1 MRLLRN
7 TLALAL
13 LAGSQASPL
22 AGSPTSKN
30 AKEPCALAREVWE
43 GESGNKVPAQVAY
56 ECLKSIPVATKQDSA
71 LIDQLKLVWKWHS
84 EVGNLKHI
92 PPRLEL
98 ESVDLLAEL
107 DSIKQKLPSFD
118 SEYEVQLAIQNL
130 TLRTGNFHFNYAPDI
145 LSVFTFL
152 RPVQLASVS
161 DDGKSL
167 PKTYAAKDLEAKDN
181 DDSVNISPVTMIN
194 GQDVEDY
201 LLKVAA
207 REQYLDS
214 DSSYNSLMF
223 KGYRGGVASL
233 GAFSSWDV
241 QGFYWGPTTDLT
253 FANGSVKSFDNTAIV
268 QDMEGVNDAKT
279 FFAKFCTGKASE
291 NSGNES
297 AMAQA
302 LPQMSKRA
310 AIVEKYYPKPVVQ
323 DSKGAVAGYF
333 MKDEAFSE
341 VAVLKIITFL
351 ADDVSSDPSSSNK
364 FYNEFQSVVKEFV
377 HRCNEAGMKRLVID
391 LRENGGG
398 SVQLLLDAF
407 MQLFPTEQPH
417 SVQNIRAH
425 PAFKRIGEAWN
436 AIYNNDELNDK
447 YFDVLDK
454 MGKPIGRQTHCAM
467 VTDRV

>member
-1 MRLLRN
+1 MRLLQN

-13 LAGSQASPL
+13 IAGSQASPL
-22 AGSPTSKN
+22 ASTLTSKS
-30 AKEPCALAREVWE
+30 AKEPCALTREAWE
-43 GESGNKVPAQVAY
+43 KSGNKVPAQVAY
-56 ECLKSIPVATKQDSA
+56 ECLKSIPVATEQDSA
-71 LIDQLKLVWKWHS
+71 LIDQLRLVWEWHS
-84 EVGNLKHI
+84 EVGNMKNV
-92 PPRLEL
+92 PPQLEL
-98 ESVDLLAEL
+98 ESVDLLAGL

-161 DDGKSL
+161 EDGTSL
-167 PKTYAAKDLEAKDN
+167 PRTYVAKDLEAKDN
-181 DDSVNISPVTMIN
+181 DDSLNISPITMIN
-194 GQDVEDY
+194 GENVQDY
-201 LLKVAA
+201 LLKVAT

-214 DSSYNSLMF
+214 DAAYNSLMF
-223 KGYRGGVASL
+223 KGYRGDTASL
-233 GAFSSWDV
+233 GAFSVWDA

-253 FANGSVKSFDNTAIV
+253 FANGSAKSFDNTAIV

-279 FFAKFCTGKASE
+279 FFAKFCTGTASE

-297 AMAQA
+297 AKEQA
-302 LPQMSKRA
+302 LPQISKRA

-351 ADDVSSDPSSSNK
+351 ADDVSDEPSDSNK
-364 FYNEFQSVVKEFV
+364 FYNEFQSVVKEFL
-377 HRCNEAGMKRLVID
+377 HRCNEADMKRLVID

-398 SVQLLLDAF
+398 SIQLLLDAF
-407 MQLFPTEQPH
+407 MQLFPTEVPH

-436 AIYNNDELNDK
+436 AIYNDEELNDK
-447 YFDVLDK
+447 YLDFLDK
-454 MGKPIGRQTHCAM
+454 HGKLIGTQIHRTM
-467 VTDRV
+467 MTDRI